1 MPHKHELY
9 VEYVWQPGID
19 RQLYQKLNNFPRHW
33 GHQFLMGRSML
44 DRSLVLCAEL
54 VSCRLKREAF
64 GMRTRLLV
72 SFRCKMQPL
81 ETSHWIGKV
90 YIVMSK
96 YDDCHRVDNRYTTAI
111 GMSVWRF
118 FNIGKYKNQKVKDVC
133 YFNPFYVAWCLES
146 WQGFSLTSYERSN
159 YMKGLERQLEKD
171 PEDQELIL
179 KVSKC
184 KTIVWLLLQKWYSH
198 PP

>member
-1 MPHKHELY
+1 
-9 VEYVWQPGID
+9 
-19 RQLYQKLNNFPRHW
+19 
-33 GHQFLMGRSML
+33 MGRSML

-64 GMRTRLLV
+64 
-72 SFRCKMQPL
+72 
-81 ETSHWIGKV
+81 
-90 YIVMSK
+90 
-96 YDDCHRVDNRYTTAI
+96 

-184 KTIVWLLLQKWYSH
+184 KTIV
-198 PP
+198 

>member
-1 MPHKHELY
+1 
-9 VEYVWQPGID
+9 
-19 RQLYQKLNNFPRHW
+19 
-33 GHQFLMGRSML
+33 
-44 DRSLVLCAEL
+44 
-54 VSCRLKREAF
+54 
-64 GMRTRLLV
+64 
-72 SFRCKMQPL
+72 
-81 ETSHWIGKV
+81 
-90 YIVMSK
+90 MSK
-96 YDDCHRVDNRYTTAI
+96 CDDCHRVDNRYTTAI

-184 KTIVWLLLQKWYSH
+184 KTIV
-198 PP
+198 